1 MIINATILKTLFSV
15 FKTRF
20 MNAFAAHKNE
30 HNAWWGTEKSD
41 TETEDFPIL
50 LQSTG
55 MREWLGDKNIK
66 NVTADMLSLT
76 NRDFEDTYGINKNK
90 IEDNK
95 AIKLSHIFAIMGVN
109 AANLHPDIAF
119 EALVANGKW
128 IDGKTF
134 YSETRKYGKKS
145 TIVNYTEDAFS
156 LAAFNA
162 GRLTM
167 AAYRGH
173 GGKSLKAKATR
184 LIVGPANEA
193 TAEAILLKETLAG
206 GETNMNYKRVVLEV
220 HEDLVGDYENYW
232 FLLDDRNKVIPPVI
246 VLDRKKPEFIRMD
259 NPTDACMF
267 DKGEAR
273 YGTEARAVA
282 GKTLPHSIYGGF
294 TPAA

>member
-1 MIINATILKTLFSV
+1 MIITTTTMKVLFGVIKTC
-15 FKTRF
+15 F
-20 MNAFAAHKNE
+20 MNAFASHKNE
-30 HNAWWGTEKSD
+30 HTAWWRTEPSD
-41 TETEDFPIL
+41 TETADFPIL
-50 LQSTG
+50 LQSSG
-55 MREWLGDKNIK
+55 MREWLGDKVVKNI
-66 NVTADMLSLT
+66 TANMLSLK
-76 NRDFEDTYGINKNK
+76 NREFEETFGIKKTK

-95 AIKLSHIFAIMGVN
+95 AIQLSSIFATLGVN

-119 EALVANGKW
+119 EALVANEKW

-134 YSETRKYGKKS
+134 YSATRKYGKKS

-162 GRLTM
+162 GRLAM

-193 TAEAILLKETLAG
+193 AAEAILLKETLAG
-206 GETNMNYKRVVLEV
+206 GENNMNYKRVVLEV

-232 FLLDDRNKVIPPVI
+232 FLMDDRDKVITPVI
-246 VLDRKKPEFIRMD
+246 VLDRKKAEFVRMD
-259 NPTDACMF
+259 NPADSCMF

-282 GKTLPHSIYGGF
+282 GKTLPHRIYGGF
-294 TPAA
+294 TPAE

>member
-1 MIINATILKTLFSV
+1 MIINAANMKMLYTVL
-15 FKTRF
+15 KTRF
-20 MNAFAAHKNE
+20 MNAFTAHKNE
-30 HNAWWGTEKSD
+30 HNAWWGTENSD
-41 TETEDFPIL
+41 TETEEFPVL

-55 MREWLGDKNIK
+55 MREWLGDKDIK
-66 NVTADMLSLT
+66 NITADMLSLT
-76 NRDFEDTYGINKNK
+76 NRDFEDTYGIKKTK

-95 AIKLSHIFAIMGVN
+95 AIKLAHIFAMMGVN

-119 EALVANGKW
+119 EALVANEKW
-128 IDGKTF
+128 IDDKTF
-134 YSETRKYGKKS
+134 YSTTRKYGKKS
-145 TIVNYTEDAFS
+145 TIVNYTTDEFS

-162 GRLTM
+162 GRLAM

-193 TAEAILLKETLAG
+193 AAEAILLKETLAG

-246 VLDRKKPEFIRMD
+246 VLDRKKAEFIRMD
-259 NPTDACMF
+259 NPTDSNMF
-267 DKGEAR
+267 NKGEAV

-282 GKTLPHSIYGGF
+282 GKTLPHCIYGGF
-294 TPAA
+294 TPAD